1 MTEHIINIDRM
12 EQAVALFGNF
22 DQNVRLIEQH
32 FHVNIL
38 NRDTALKITGE
49 ALAVSK
55 AARAVEG
62 LLQLLAKGEQLTDN
76 PELNTEN
83 SDTEQKNKISFK
95 WCFYFGS
102 VITGVSLL
110 GIIALVICSVL
121 NPNVVLFNGVTF
133 IGLLGFL
140 IGRNALWFFI
150 LLMVLCVLG
159 ALTSIYGIIKNTDN
173 NKPKTK

>member
-1 MTEHIINIDRM
+1 MSLGDRLAKLRKSKGLSQ
-12 EQAVALFGNF
+12 EQLAQELYLTRQTISKWELNQSTPDDYFGVTT
-22 DQNVRLIEQH
+22 DYLI
-32 FHVNIL
+32 
-38 NRDTALKITGE
+38 
-49 ALAVSK
+49 
-55 AARAVEG
+55 
-62 LLQLLAKGEQLTDN
+62 KGEQLTDN